1 MRFNSNYT
9 KKASPELCDWNA
21 FRTNDNLQK
30 KNTIEVK
37 NRYDVLLN
45 EEVSATPTERYTL
58 FEKANTFAKDLLI
71 PKKVK
76 TKRSVVSDD
85 PRVQKA
91 RGKVKIAYTSFANNV
106 TPNTRD
112 DLCRMSTTM
121 QSIVRLGL

>member
-1 MRFNSNYT
+1 M
-9 KKASPELCDWNA
+9 
-21 FRTNDNLQK
+21 
-30 KNTIEVK
+30 K

-58 FEKANTFAKDLLI
+58 FEKANTFAKELLI

-91 RGKVKIAYTSFANNV
+91 RGKVKIAYTSFDNNV
-106 TPNTRD
+106 TPIIRD
-112 DLCRMSTTM
+112 E
-121 QSIVRLGL
+121 

>member
-37 NRYDVLLN
+37 NRYGVLLN
-45 EEVSATPTERYTL
+45 EEISATPTERYTL
-58 FEKANTFAKDLLI
+58 FEKAKTFVKDLLI

-76 TKRSVVSDD
+76 TKRSVVS
-85 PRVQKA
+85 
-91 RGKVKIAYTSFANNV
+91 
-106 TPNTRD
+106 
-112 DLCRMSTTM
+112 
-121 QSIVRLGL
+121 